1 MFIILKIVCL
11 ICFWFSLGIYIY
23 FKLDKGKSGVF
34 YYLKIRILEVI
45 QRLNFLELFLILL
58 LIYCIFTFFLQFIF
72 YNLSVILVNLN
83 LDPNECFVLET
94 QPIDSSIVSNTPSI
108 SNGLTKASDGAIMT
122 AALAGGMKLAQK
134 TPNIAG
140 KLAIV
145 STGVAM
151 GAGAIIAKNVA
162 GNLSEN
168 LGKNITQ
175 SKFSSLGRNYNFRS
189 FKFNG

>member
-83 LDPNECFVLET
+83 LDPYECFVLET
-94 QPIDSSIVSNTPSI
+94 QPIDSSLV
-108 SNGLTKASDGAIMT
+108 
-122 AALAGGMKLAQK
+122 
-134 TPNIAG
+134 
-140 KLAIV
+140 
-145 STGVAM
+145 
-151 GAGAIIAKNVA
+151 
-162 GNLSEN
+162 
-168 LGKNITQ
+168 
-175 SKFSSLGRNYNFRS
+175 
-189 FKFNG
+189 